1 MLSVS
6 SKSSSFKYSTYLLV
20 APLIVLLTIIH
31 VWYSLSS
38 VGITAT
44 LSTTALPS
52 LVAVNLVLSKL
63 LIVKYPVASCA
74 VSVTVTTALDTVAV
88 KLAWA
93 LIAVFKLVA
102 VVLLLVS
109 VLNSLVPAV
118 PVVESKS
125 TVVPSYFVKVNLV
138 PFAMFA

>member
-1 MLSVS
+1 VPS
-6 SKSSSFKYSTYLLV
+6 
-20 APLIVLLTIIH
+20 IVLFTIIH

-52 LVAVNLVLSKL
+52 LVAVSLVLSKL

-118 PVVESKS
+118 PVVE
-125 TVVPSYFVKVNLV
+125 
-138 PFAMFA
+138 

>member
-1 MLSVS
+1 M
-6 SKSSSFKYSTYLLV
+6 
-20 APLIVLLTIIH
+20 
-31 VWYSLSS
+31 
-38 VGITAT
+38 
-44 LSTTALPS
+44 
-52 LVAVNLVLSKL
+52 LSKL

-74 VSVTVTTALDTVAV
+74 VSVTVTTALLTVAV
-88 KLAWA
+88 KLVWA

-118 PVVESKS
+118 PVVEVKS
-125 TVVPSYFVKVNLV
+125 TTVPSDFVKVNLV

>member
-1 MLSVS
+1 MLSVW

-20 APLIVLLTIIH
+20 TPLIVLLTITH

-74 VSVTVTTALDTVAV
+74 VSVTVTTALDT
-88 KLAWA
+88 LYH
-93 LIAVFKLVA
+93 
-102 VVLLLVS
+102 LL
-109 VLNSLVPAV
+109 
-118 PVVESKS
+118 E
-125 TVVPSYFVKVNLV
+125 
-138 PFAMFA
+138 